1 MKKYARILK
10 YGLSSGASFLIDNGM
25 YLLLKTLLGVQLG
38 AVADLVCVAVARA
51 VSSFF
56 NFNVNNRL
64 VFEHRGSY
72 GRSLLRY
79 YCLAIPVMLCSAGL
93 LTLVDSRLGITVP
106 LLSTFAK
113 IVIDTALF
121 LVSYFVQKHWVFPHG
136 KKEENENGDLD

>member
-25 YLLLKTLLGVQLG
+25 FLLLKTLLGVRLG
-38 AVADLVCVAVARA
+38 GAADLVCVAVARA

-64 VFEHRGSY
+64 VFGHRGSY

-79 YCLAIPVMLCSAGL
+79 YCLAIPVMLSSAGL
-93 LTLVDSRLGITVP
+93 LTLADRLLGVDAP
-106 LLSTFAK
+106 LLSTCIK
-113 IVIDTALF
+113 IVIDTVLF
-121 LVSYFVQKHWVFPHG
+121 LVSYFVQKHWVFPHR
-136 KKEENENGDLD
+136 KEEKETGDPT

>member
-25 YLLLKTLLGVQLG
+25 YLLLKTLLGVRLG
-38 AVADLVCVAVARA
+38 AAADLVCVAVARA

-93 LTLVDSRLGITVP
+93 LTLADRLLGVTAP
-106 LLSTFAK
+106 LLSTCIK
-113 IVIDTALF
+113 IVIELEA
-121 LVSYFVQKHWVFPHG
+121 
-136 KKEENENGDLD
+136 